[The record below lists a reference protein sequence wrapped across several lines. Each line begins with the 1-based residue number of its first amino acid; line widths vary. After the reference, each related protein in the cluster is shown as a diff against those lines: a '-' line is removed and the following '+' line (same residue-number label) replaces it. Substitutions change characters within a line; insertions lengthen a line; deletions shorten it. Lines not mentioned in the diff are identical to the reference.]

1 MEQMTAM
8 FSRPRMSDGKK
19 DVDNKP
25 RLLEGEIGG
34 PRKVDVFAVEGSLA
48 DRLRKR
54 RIETEQRQEE

>member
-8 FSRPRMSDGKK
+8 FSRPQK
-19 DVDNKP
+19 DVVTREGKP

-34 PRKVDVFAVEGSLA
+34 SRKADAFAGQDSLA

-54 RIETEQRQEE
+54 RIATEQGL